1 MAERSEGRRAIFAG
15 ALVITVGLAIG
26 ILCLSTIEQ
35 MDLKMAPDPVVR
47 KPTGQPQL
55 VSIEELPDYGEICMP
70 EPADLQT
77 AGINN
82 NLFSAFEQ
90 TTYAAAQG
98 AATGDVTRPPV
109 RQIWDTDP
117 IYVSIAVNTATDE
130 VVLQDTNEFGLRIF
144 NRLDNTPAT
153 VSSLQSKKLIQGPKT
168 KLEYHQGLYIDPKN
182 GEIYSVAS
190 DNQDNILTFSHD
202 ASGNVAPVRELKVPH
217 RGFAMAIDEEK
228 QEMYVTIQY
237 PPKIVVYRKGASGND
252 QPIRVLEGESTRLSD
267 IHGLAIDTKNRLMYI
282 TSWGNVSHYLIPGSG
297 RYERPSITVYPLE
310 AKGDVPP
317 LRVIQGAK
325 TQLNWPG
332 AMSLDPEG
340 NLYVANDMAHSI
352 LVFHASDRGDV
363 APGRIIKGD
372 KTGLSNPIG
381 VFVDAKNQ
389 ELWAANMGNSSA
401 TVYPLKANGNLA
413 PLRTIRTAPVGKESL
428 KWGKPSGLAYDSK
441 REQLLVAN

>member
-1 MAERSEGRRAIFAG
+1 
-15 ALVITVGLAIG
+15 
-26 ILCLSTIEQ
+26 
-35 MDLKMAPDPVVR
+35 
-47 KPTGQPQL
+47 
-55 VSIEELPDYGEICMP
+55 
-70 EPADLQT
+70 
-77 AGINN
+77 
-82 NLFSAFEQ
+82 LFSAFEQ

-252 QPIRVLEGESTRLSD
+252 QPIRVLEGESTRL
-267 IHGLAIDTKNRLMYI
+267 
-282 TSWGNVSHYLIPGSG
+282 
-297 RYERPSITVYPLE
+297 
-310 AKGDVPP
+310 
-317 LRVIQGAK
+317 
-325 TQLNWPG
+325 
-332 AMSLDPEG
+332 
-340 NLYVANDMAHSI
+340 
-352 LVFHASDRGDV
+352 
-363 APGRIIKGD
+363 
-372 KTGLSNPIG
+372 
-381 VFVDAKNQ
+381 
-389 ELWAANMGNSSA
+389 
-401 TVYPLKANGNLA
+401 
-413 PLRTIRTAPVGKESL
+413 
-428 KWGKPSGLAYDSK
+428 
-441 REQLLVAN
+441 